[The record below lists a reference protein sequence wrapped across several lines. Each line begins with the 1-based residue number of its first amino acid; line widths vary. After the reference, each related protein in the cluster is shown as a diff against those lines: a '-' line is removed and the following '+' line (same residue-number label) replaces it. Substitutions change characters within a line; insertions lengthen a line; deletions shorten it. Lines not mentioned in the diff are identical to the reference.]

1 MIESNKLVI
10 KGLIMDNLKR
20 TNFTAI
26 LINGLIDL
34 FLILGYIV
42 EYLKGGKPFWFVM
55 MIIIIVIIPMAWAVI
70 TYKRK
75 GGCDYIKYITL
86 VGYFILYTIALFF
99 SSRTLIYVYMFPIV
113 SVYLLYFNLKLI
125 IASCVTIITLNIARV
140 AYNIT
145 VLGLH
150 SNDLTTD
157 YTIQLASVILFAVSL
172 ILTTKLS
179 NEFNQAKLN
188 SLKSEQD
195 AQKEIST
202 NLMRILDVLKNN
214 TNEITTIIANIGDTS
229 KKLSDDLKEFEALT
243 ETTDA
248 NIHNQTV
255 MTQNIQ
261 QMLKS
266 AQEISNQIEETAQ
279 ITSTDIKQGNTYVDQ
294 LEKSSSL
301 LNENSD
307 HVFQNIEQL
316 DKKAED
322 IYHIT
327 EIITNIADKTNLL
340 SLNASIESARA
351 GEAGKGF
358 GVVANEIR
366 KLASESKTSAENIGK
381 IISELKASTTKAVK
395 SSEGFKTLN
404 QTQNDLIKKINQL
417 FESINSNTQQLVGYI
432 LEMHTNLEHL
442 LDSNKSIV
450 DSINQISENSTRS
463 LDFHRKNEQVSET
476 NYNYSIKANT
486 LVTEIQSIYKEYEQ
500 NTTSKNNI

>member
-1 MIESNKLVI
+1 
-10 KGLIMDNLKR
+10 MDNLKR

-42 EYLKGGKPFWFVM
+42 EYMKGGKPLWFVM
-55 MIIIIVIIPMAWAVI
+55 MIIIIVVIPMAWAVI
-70 TYKRK
+70 TYKKK

-86 VGYFILYTIALFF
+86 VGYFILYTVALFF

-125 IASCVTIITLNIARV
+125 IASCVTIVTLNIARV
-140 AYNIT
+140 VYNIA

-179 NEFNQAKLN
+179 NEFNRSKLN

-195 AQKEIST
+195 TQKEISN

-229 KKLSDDLKEFEALT
+229 KKLSEDLKEFEELS

-261 QMLKS
+261 KMLKS
-266 AQEISNQIEETAQ
+266 AQEISDQIEETAQ
-279 ITSTDIKQGNTYVDQ
+279 ITSTDIHEGNTYVEQ
-294 LEKSSSL
+294 LEKSSSQ
-301 LNENSD
+301 LNENSE

-366 KLASESKTSAENIGK
+366 KLASESKNSAENIEQ
-381 IISELKASTTKAVK
+381 IISELKESTKRAVK
-395 SSEGFKTLN
+395 SSEGFKALN
-404 QTQNDLIKKINQL
+404 QTQNELIKKTNQL
-417 FESINSNTQQLVGYI
+417 FESINSKTQQLVSYI
-432 LEMHTNLEHL
+432 SQMHANLEHL

-450 DSINQISENSTRS
+450 ESINQISENSTRS
-463 LDFHRKNEQVSET
+463 LDFHRKNELVSET
-476 NYNYSIKANT
+476 NYDYSIQANT
-486 LVTEIQSIYKEYEQ
+486 LVTEIQTIYKEYEQ
-500 NTTSKNNI
+500 NNISKKQA

>member
-1 MIESNKLVI
+1 
-10 KGLIMDNLKR
+10 
-20 TNFTAI
+20 
-26 LINGLIDL
+26 
-34 FLILGYIV
+34 
-42 EYLKGGKPFWFVM
+42 
-55 MIIIIVIIPMAWAVI
+55 
-70 TYKRK
+70 
-75 GGCDYIKYITL
+75 
-86 VGYFILYTIALFF
+86 
-99 SSRTLIYVYMFPIV
+99 
-113 SVYLLYFNLKLI
+113 
-125 IASCVTIITLNIARV
+125 
-140 AYNIT
+140 
-145 VLGLH
+145 
-150 SNDLTTD
+150 
-157 YTIQLASVILFAVSL
+157 
-172 ILTTKLS
+172 
-179 NEFNQAKLN
+179 
-188 SLKSEQD
+188 
-195 AQKEIST
+195 
-202 NLMRILDVLKNN
+202 
-214 TNEITTIIANIGDTS
+214 
-229 KKLSDDLKEFEALT
+229 
-243 ETTDA
+243 
-248 NIHNQTV
+248 
-255 MTQNIQ
+255 
-261 QMLKS
+261 
-266 AQEISNQIEETAQ
+266 
-279 ITSTDIKQGNTYVDQ
+279 
-294 LEKSSSL
+294 
-301 LNENSD
+301 
-307 HVFQNIEQL
+307 L

-366 KLASESKTSAENIGK
+366 KLASESKTSAENIEK

-500 NTTSKNNI
+500 NNASNKQS

>member
-1 MIESNKLVI
+1 
-10 KGLIMDNLKR
+10 
-20 TNFTAI
+20 
-26 LINGLIDL
+26 
-34 FLILGYIV
+34 
-42 EYLKGGKPFWFVM
+42 
-55 MIIIIVIIPMAWAVI
+55 
-70 TYKRK
+70 
-75 GGCDYIKYITL
+75 
-86 VGYFILYTIALFF
+86 
-99 SSRTLIYVYMFPIV
+99 
-113 SVYLLYFNLKLI
+113 
-125 IASCVTIITLNIARV
+125 
-140 AYNIT
+140 
-145 VLGLH
+145 
-150 SNDLTTD
+150 
-157 YTIQLASVILFAVSL
+157 
-172 ILTTKLS
+172 
-179 NEFNQAKLN
+179 
-188 SLKSEQD
+188 
-195 AQKEIST
+195 
-202 NLMRILDVLKNN
+202 
-214 TNEITTIIANIGDTS
+214 
-229 KKLSDDLKEFEALT
+229 
-243 ETTDA
+243 
-248 NIHNQTV
+248 
-255 MTQNIQ
+255 
-261 QMLKS
+261 MLKS

-366 KLASESKTSAENIGK
+366 KLASESKTSAENIEK

-500 NTTSKNNI
+500 NNASNKQS